1 MKEKFSTN
9 RLVITALFA
18 ALVCVATMIINVPIP
33 ATKGYIN
40 VGDTIVLLA
49 AWIIGG
55 WYGAAAAG
63 VGSALA
69 DIILSASQYAPGTF
83 VIKFL
88 MSIFAYLV
96 FKALSKTSINR
107 YVGYFS
113 SAIVAEV
120 TMIAGYF
127 LYESIILG
135 YGLGAAVAILGNL
148 IQAVGSIV
156 LAFLAIT
163 ILVKSK
169 ALVLLKQSI

>member
-9 RLVITALFA
+9 KLVITALFA

-40 VGDTIVLLA
+40 VGDTIVLLS

-55 WYGAAAAG
+55 WYGALAAG
-63 VGSALA
+63 IGSGLA

-88 MSIFAYLV
+88 MGIFAYLV
-96 FKALSKTSINR
+96 FVAVSKTNIND
-107 YVGYFS
+107 YIGYFA

-127 LYESIILG
+127 LYESVILG
-135 YGLGAAVAILGNL
+135 YGLGAIPAILGNI
-148 IQAVGSIV
+148 IQAVGSII
-156 LAFLAIT
+156 LAFMAIT

-169 ALVLLKQSI
+169 SLVLLKQYI